1 MKRLNF
7 DHLFYCI
14 FFLVSIL
21 VFWGLLKPDY
31 ILTLDMNFT
40 ENTRILDIIYGIK
53 NLPSI
58 GIIFNLTITFLN
70 LIFPMWVVQKIILF
84 SILFFSGIF
93 AYRFFPADNKIG
105 KFFAGL
111 VYMINPF
118 IFVRFLAG
126 HLLLLIGYTFLPLL
140 IKTFIDFFE
149 EPELKISVKIVFL
162 MIIISFGIHYIP
174 IIFGIF
180 AIFFILNFLKRKN
193 PKFVK
198 YSVFIL
204 LVYLFINSYWIL
216 PEVIA
221 PSARIRTFE
230 EFIGPKDVSLFSPKP
245 SLTFNTFFNL
255 ASMHGFWRMG
265 YDYAKFHIS
274 FWYILYIIILF
285 LTVHGFLILNK
296 HKKYGIY
303 AKSLAIISIASLI
316 LATGIT
322 HPFFSK
328 IFNFLFENIPFFK
341 GYREPHKFVAI
352 LCLTYSF
359 FGGVGLGDF
368 VDQFKQSKK
377 APKKLLAIFIAICL
391 ATPFIYS
398 YTMFF
403 GFRGQL
409 ETVEYP
415 KTWYKVDDYLN
426 QDEDNFNIL
435 FLPWHLY
442 MDFRFNPKQRIVNPA
457 DRFFAK
463 PTIQGDN
470 IEAGGIYSQSVNPIS
485 KYIEFLLSNN
495 QKYNN
500 FGELIKPLNIKYV
513 ILVKEI
519 DWYLYTFLYNQTD
532 LELVIDN
539 EDLLVFKNI
548 HETSPVYE
556 TDTFLTEDSW
566 NDLTNN
572 TSTLDLTPIKTEK
585 KSQIKYIL
593 HEEPSKKYL
602 VFSEKFSDGWRYSN
616 QEPESYLGTVNVFEV
631 SEENTICYQRF
642 NCYLIGYI
650 ISGLTLFGII
660 LYFIRI
666 RFF

>member
-1 MKRLNF
+1 MKRLNL
-7 DHLFYCI
+7 DHLFYGI
-14 FFLVSIL
+14 FFVISIL
-21 VFWGLLKPDY
+21 VLWDLLKSGY
-31 ILTLDMNFT
+31 ILTLDMVFT
-40 ENTRILDIIYGIK
+40 NKMGILDILYGIK
-53 NLPSI
+53 KTPSI
-58 GIIFNLTITFLN
+58 GIIFVLFINFLN
-70 LIFPMWVVQKIILF
+70 LIFPVWFIQKSIFFLILIF
-84 SILFFSGIF
+84 GSIF
-93 AYRFFPADNKIG
+93 AYQLCPTNNKIG

-111 VYMINPF
+111 VYMLNPL

-149 EPELKISVKIVFL
+149 EPKLKISVKIIFL
-162 MIIISFGIHYIP
+162 MTIISLGFHLIP
-174 IIFGIF
+174 IVFGIF
-180 AIFFILNFLKRKN
+180 TFFLTINFLKKRNKE
-193 PKFVK
+193 FVK
-198 YSVFIL
+198 YSIFIAITYL
-204 LVYLFINSYWIL
+204 LINCFWIFPL
-216 PEVIA
+216 VSNPHAELR
-221 PSARIRTFE
+221 SFE
-230 EFIGPKDVSLFSPKP
+230 EYVGPQDISLFSSRP
-245 SLTFNTFFNL
+245 SFNFNTLFNL

-457 DRFFAK
+457 DKFFAK